1 MVEPAQRKR
10 ESTRR
15 SDRKRGIKISL
26 GAFGLRTEKKPSLIY
41 LKSYWTCRRRVSL
54 SPPQTNMS
62 DSAFRRLLLDTVSA
76 VITTRPPST
85 SSLVELLRITTP
97 DLVLSSSSCRAV
109 GEGGGGTQEAELI
122 VRRDVAKREKMYK
135 ALQLKIHPDKHPGD
149 ERVTTVFQDVTT
161 YYERCIVVMESEP
174 VIRTNTTTTTSTN
187 TKVNNATEL
196 GTKYQ
201 QREATVNTKR
211 SGVRSKSSSTVPH
224 AQWVPPFLREYWPAG
239 RRGGERS
246 TNPIDTS
253 IHSDYV
259 NDSDE
264 HERFRRTLTPSQRR
278 HHDRLFPSQQYRDDG
293 CRDFVACVS
302 LLGTV
307 LLCIFLWYFW
317 LGDNNYD
324 WDWDKIKRENSWG
337 NNNGGP

>member
-1 MVEPAQRKR
+1 
-10 ESTRR
+10 
-15 SDRKRGIKISL
+15 
-26 GAFGLRTEKKPSLIY
+26 
-41 LKSYWTCRRRVSL
+41 
-54 SPPQTNMS
+54 MS

-97 DLVLSSSSCRAV
+97 DLVLSSPSSCSAG
-109 GEGGGGTQEAELI
+109 GEGRRGGAQEEAELI
-122 VRRDVAKREKMYK
+122 VRRDVTKREKMYK
-135 ALQLKIHPDKHPGD
+135 ALQLKIHPDKHVGD
-149 ERVTTVFQDVTT
+149 ERVTKLFQDVTT
-161 YYERCIVVMESEP
+161 YYDRCIVVMESEP
-174 VIRTNTTTTTSTN
+174 VSKTNTTTTTTATATN
-187 TKVNNATEL
+187 TKVNYATTES

-201 QREATVNTKR
+201 QREAAAVNSTKR
-211 SGVRSKSSSTVPH
+211 SGGRPNDYYNRTKVVDQSSTVP
-224 AQWVPPFLREYWPAG
+224 QWVPPSLREYWPGRG
-239 RRGGERS
+239 RRGGGTHS

-259 NDSDE
+259 NDVDD

-278 HHDRLFPSQQYRDDG
+278 HHDRLFPFLQRHRGDDG

-302 LLGTV
+302 LLGIV
-307 LLCIFLWYFW
+307 LLCIFLYYFW

-324 WDWDKIKRENSWG
+324 WDWDKIKRENNWG

>member
-1 MVEPAQRKR
+1 
-10 ESTRR
+10 
-15 SDRKRGIKISL
+15 
-26 GAFGLRTEKKPSLIY
+26 
-41 LKSYWTCRRRVSL
+41 
-54 SPPQTNMS
+54 MS

-97 DLVLSSSSCRAV
+97 NLVLSSSSCGGA
-109 GEGGGGTQEAELI
+109 GEGGGGAQEAELT

-135 ALQLKIHPDKHPGD
+135 ALQLKIHPDKHVGD
-149 ERVTTVFQDVTT
+149 ERVTKLFQDVTT

-174 VIRTNTTTTTSTN
+174 VSKTNTSSADN
-187 TKVNNATEL
+187 TKINSTTEL

-201 QREATVNTKR
+201 QREAATVNTKR
-211 SGVRSKSSSTVPH
+211 SGGRPKDYHNRTKVDQSSSTVP
-224 AQWVPPFLREYWPAG
+224 QWVPPSLREYWPGGG
-239 RRGGERS
+239 RRGGGARS

-259 NDSDE
+259 NDSNDR
-264 HERFRRTLTPSQRR
+264 ERFRRTLTPSQRR
-278 HHDRLFPSQQYRDDG
+278 HHDRLFPPLQRYQDDG

-302 LLGTV
+302 LLGIV

-324 WDWDKIKRENSWG
+324 WDWDKIKRENNWG

>member
-1 MVEPAQRKR
+1 
-10 ESTRR
+10 
-15 SDRKRGIKISL
+15 
-26 GAFGLRTEKKPSLIY
+26 
-41 LKSYWTCRRRVSL
+41 
-54 SPPQTNMS
+54 MS

-109 GEGGGGTQEAELI
+109 GEGGGGGTQEAELI
-122 VRRDVAKREKMYK
+122 VRRDVARREKMYK

-161 YYERCIVVMESEP
+161 FYERCIVVMESEP

-201 QREATVNTKR
+201 QREATANTKR
-211 SGVRSKSSSTVPH
+211 TKVDQSSTVPH

-239 RRGGERS
+239 RRGGARS

-278 HHDRLFPSQQYRDDG
+278 HHDRLFPLQQYRDDG